1 LDAEALG
8 AAAKQKKQG
17 RRCLCPA
24 DDKVAKGYASQPVS
38 QRVGWLTSWE
48 WLGLVVMAVHVGA
61 QDAKA
66 HLAALLDRVE
76 HGESLVITRR
86 NKAIAEL
93 RPLKPPLPSE
103 PRPLGQASDAGTPIP
118 QTFFEPLPEE
128 LHQAFEGLGS

>member
-1 LDAEALG
+1 
-8 AAAKQKKQG
+8 
-17 RRCLCPA
+17 
-24 DDKVAKGYASQPVS
+24 
-38 QRVGWLTSWE
+38 
-48 WLGLVVMAVHVGA
+48 MAIHVGA

-93 RPLKPPLPSE
+93 RPLKPPLPSQ

-118 QTFFEPLPEE
+118 QAFFEPLPPE
-128 LHQAFEGLGS
+128 LHKAFEGLGS

>member
-1 LDAEALG
+1 LEAEALV
-8 AAAKQKKQG
+8 AATKQKKQG
-17 RRCLCPA
+17 RCCLCPA

-38 QRVGWLTSWE
+38 QRVSWLTFLY

-93 RPLKPPLPSE
+93 RPLKPPLPSQ

-118 QTFFEPLPEE
+118 QAFFEPLPAE